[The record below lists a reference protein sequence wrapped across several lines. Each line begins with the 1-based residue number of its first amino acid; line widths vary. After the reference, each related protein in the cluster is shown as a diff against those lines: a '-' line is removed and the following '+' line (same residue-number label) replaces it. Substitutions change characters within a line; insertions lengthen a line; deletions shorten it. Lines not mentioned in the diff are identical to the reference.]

1 MEVKALHRGILDN
14 WAGTTG
20 TCVRPTSRFPF
31 VDWGGR
37 EDVTVGVW
45 PELESSQHGLE
56 DLMIGLGNLGM
67 VQASGEGMP
76 GTGVEYVVATPQGQ
90 AVLRPLRYPF

>member
-1 MEVKALHRGILDN
+1 
-14 WAGTTG
+14 
-20 TCVRPTSRFPF
+20 
-31 VDWGGR
+31 
-37 EDVTVGVW
+37 
-45 PELESSQHGLE
+45 
-56 DLMIGLGNLGM
+56 MIGLGNLGM